1 MEGELSES
9 FVILMGCESLNQTSM
24 AEALVS
30 RGAKAV
36 VGWTGDVTVSDT
48 DTGVLELLELL
59 LDRSYTLQGAVDK
72 VNHDHPLVGTRLV
85 YYPEAERDYIVPNRE
100 VEASL
105 TLSKIMPA
113 YLTISSA
120 AALRP
125 VESLLLT
132 RRKRLYLLI

>member
-72 VNHDHPLVGTRLV
+72 VNYDHPLVGTRLV